1 MDNLSILKNKKVLYV
16 EDDAVIRESISKV
29 LGIFFDNI
37 TLASDGQIAMD
48 LLHNSY
54 DIVILDLNLPKYN
67 GLEIAKEVRKKSEET
82 LIFLISSYQETQ
94 NLRDAMRLGAID
106 YLPKPIRFDEL
117 KNVLAECANKLSKN
131 EMKSFG
137 ENLLYNTRLKSVFKE
152 DEEIKLTKNEITFL
166 ELILSNQKQL
176 ICYDIITQELF
187 QSQNS
192 DVNLASIKNM
202 ILRMRKKLDT
212 QLVESVAGV
221 GYRVL

>member
-1 MDNLSILKNKKVLYV
+1 VKN
-16 EDDAVIRESISKV
+16 
-29 LGIFFDNI
+29 
-37 TLASDGQIAMD
+37 
-48 LLHNSY
+48 
-54 DIVILDLNLPKYN
+54 
-67 GLEIAKEVRKKSEET
+67 
-82 LIFLISSYQETQ
+82 
-94 NLRDAMRLGAID
+94 
-106 YLPKPIRFDEL
+106 
-117 KNVLAECANKLSKN
+117 
-131 EMKSFG
+131 FG
-137 ENLLYNTRLKSVFKE
+137 ENLFYNTRLKSVFKE

-212 QLVESVAGV
+212 QLVESVSGV

>member
-37 TLASDGQIAMD
+37 TLASDGQIAMA

-106 YLPKPIRFDEL
+106 YLPKPIRFDDL
-117 KNVLAECANKLSKN
+117 KNVLSECANKLSKN
-131 EMKSFG
+131 EVKFFG

>member
-16 EDDAVIRESISKV
+16 EDDVVIRESIAKV
-29 LGIFFDNI
+29 LGIFFDDI
-37 TLASDGQIAMD
+37 TLAIDGEEAMN
-48 LLHNSY
+48 LLKNRF
-54 DIVILDLNLPKYN
+54 DVIILDLNLPKYN
-67 GLEIAKEVRKKSEET
+67 GLEIAKEVRKNSEET

-106 YLPKPIRFDEL
+106 YLPKPIRFDDL
-117 KNVLAECANKLSKN
+117 KNVLSECANKLSKN
-131 EMKSFG
+131 EMKNFG
-137 ENLLYNTRLKSVFKE
+137 ENLFYNTRLKSVFKE

-212 QLVESVAGV
+212 QLVESVSGV

>member
-16 EDDAVIRESISKV
+16 EDDVVIRESISKV

-67 GLEIAKEVRKKSEET
+67 GLEIAREIRKQSKET

-106 YLPKPIRFDEL
+106 YLPKPIRFDDL
-117 KNVLAECANKLSKN
+117 KNVLSECANKLSKN
-131 EMKSFG
+131 EMKNFG
-137 ENLLYNTRLKSVFKE
+137 ENLFYNTRLKSVFKE

-212 QLVESVAGV
+212 PLVESVAGV

>member
-16 EDDAVIRESISKV
+16 EDDRVIRESISKV
-29 LGIFFDNI
+29 LGIFFDDI
-37 TLASDGQIAMD
+37 TLAIDGEEAMN
-48 LLHNSY
+48 LLKNRF
-54 DIVILDLNLPKYN
+54 DVVILDLNLPKYN
-67 GLEIAKEVRKKSEET
+67 GLEIAKEVRKRSEET

-106 YLPKPIRFDEL
+106 YLPKPIRFDDL
-117 KNVLAECANKLSKN
+117 KNVLSACANKLSKN
-131 EMKSFG
+131 EVKTFG
-137 ENLLYNTRLKSVFKE
+137 ENLIYNTRLKSVFKE

-166 ELILSNQKQL
+166 ELVLSNQRQL

-192 DVNLASIKNM
+192 DANLASIKNM

-212 QLVESVAGV
+212 PLVESVSGV

>member
-16 EDDAVIRESISKV
+16 EDDAVVRESIAKV
-29 LGIFFDNI
+29 LSIFCDNI
-37 TLASDGQIAMD
+37 SLAEDGEIAMD
-48 LLHNSY
+48 LLKNNY

-67 GLEIAKEVRKKSEET
+67 GLEIAKEIRKQSEET

-106 YLPKPIRFDEL
+106 YLPKPIRFDDL
-117 KNVLAECANKLSKN
+117 KNVLSECANKLSKHDV
-131 EMKSFG
+131 KTFG
-137 ENLLYNTRLKSVFKE
+137 SNLLYNTRLKSVFKD

-166 ELILSNQKQL
+166 ELVLSNQKQL
-176 ICYDIITQELF
+176 VCYDMITQELF

-212 QLVESVAGV
+212 PLVESVPGV